1 MIMNK
6 NNVLVVI
13 LVVIIAL
20 IGITVFLMPSQEE
33 SNLSVVSNSSLY
45 AGDSF
50 QINLSDIEGMG
61 IANKSVIVTLNGSD
75 NSSTEFNLT
84 TDEKGLASFVIDKNP
99 GNYSAFCVFEGDENY
114 TSSNT
119 TQNLEVKVVVQADT
133 GVTTSTQQYG
143 SASTPGFEDEVWADY
158 VDTDWIFMS
167 EKEYASRFPV
177 LYHER
182 TGGEGIYDILN

>member
-1 MIMNK
+1 MNK

-75 NSSTEFNLT
+75 NNSTEFNLT

-119 TQNLEVKVVVQADT
+119 TQNLEVKVVVKADT

>member
-45 AGDSF
+45 VGDSF

-84 TDEKGLASFVIDKNP
+84 TNEKGLASFVIDKNP

-133 GVTTSTQQYG
+133 GVTASTQQYG

>member
-1 MIMNK
+1 MNK
-6 NNVLVVI
+6 NNVLAVI

-75 NSSTEFNLT
+75 NNSTEFNLT
-84 TDEKGLASFVIDKNP
+84 TDEKGLASFVIDKDP
-99 GNYSAFCVFEGDENY
+99 GNYSAFCVFKGDENY

-119 TQNLEVKVVVQADT
+119 TQNLEVKVVIQVDNS
-133 GVTTSTQQYG
+133 VTASNSQYTS
-143 SASTPGFEDEVWADY
+143 SSTPGFEDEVWADY

>member
-119 TQNLEVKVVVQADT
+119 TQNLEVKVVVKADT